1 MRISEIKRM
10 RNGNCYII
18 LSLNVNTKTVKAIH
32 DYLIYLGFTFP
43 HYITTMHK
51 NNIRIESP
59 DENKIKK
66 AIEFLKLHL

>member
-1 MRISEIKRM
+1 M
-10 RNGNCYII
+10 GAQ
-18 LSLNVNTKTVKAIH
+18 LSYERHANHKEMSIALF
-32 DYLIYLGFTFP
+32 LLYLGFTFP